1 MEEIC
6 AFVYSTSLGD
16 ITVACSREAVVGLW
30 FGRRIP
36 EGAAE
41 KETLLSARCYAQIC
55 EYLRGERREFDL
67 PLAPKGTEFQRK
79 VWCEL
84 TAIGYGET
92 QSYGELAAKIGS
104 PKAARAVG
112 MANHKNPISILI
124 PCHRVVGKNGGL
136 TGYAGGL
143 ERKEILL
150 KLERRCVKK

>member
-1 MEEIC
+1 MEIR

-16 ITVACSREAVVGLW
+16 ITVACSREAVLGVW
-30 FGRRIP
+30 FGHRIP

-41 KETLLSARCYAQIC
+41 KETQLSARCYGQIC

-67 PLAPKGTEFQRK
+67 PLAPKGTGFQRK
-79 VWCEL
+79 VWEAL
-84 TAIGYGET
+84 RTIPYGQT
-92 QSYGELAAKIGS
+92 RSYAEIAAQVGS
-104 PKAARAVG
+104 PRACRAVG
-112 MANHKNPISILI
+112 MANHRNPISILI

-150 KLERRCVKK
+150 KLESGCVKK